1 MLLLARLLDLAH
13 ADASANTDEAAAW
26 PSSIG
31 ATLCLSSHLDKLSP
45 TRAQEFAAQ
54 AAMLRGLLAEAQP
67 ERPAP
72 PPELATRLL
81 ATLACNGHT
90 LSDDELQPLGLGL
103 YPLAALTNHDCNPS
117 AVHCFE
123 GTTLMTSDCLPPHSD
138 DV

>member
-1 MLLLARLLDLAH
+1 MVR
-13 ADASANTDEAAAW
+13 ASD
-26 PSSIG
+26 G
-31 ATLCLSSHLDKLSP
+31 
-45 TRAQEFAAQ
+45 
-54 AAMLRGLLAEAQP
+54 G
-67 ERPAP
+67 PAP
-72 PPELATRLL
+72 PPKLATRSL

-123 GTTLMTSDCLPPHSD
+123 GTTLMTSDCLPPRSD